1 MTPRRAVL
9 GGLLAGVLAG
19 AALLAVAV
27 AVAPVDVPVSAP
39 GTPEAPV
46 GSASPGSSPSSS
58 PTPPAAVE
66 ASPSGDPLASSPP
79 SGSPPSGSPPP
90 SAAAGDEFMIGAPA
104 PAIALPQLGGGT
116 IDLVTLR
123 GRPVW
128 VTFMATWC
136 PSCREELP
144 RMALA
149 AARYAD
155 DGLVVLAVDVAEDEG
170 TVAAYFGSL
179 GVSIPVALDAD
190 GATMRRWRVL
200 ALPVHF
206 WIDRDGIIRFGAL
219 GGVGPDVFAEGL
231 GTILPGVTVEP

>member
-19 AALLAVAV
+19 AALLAVVV
-27 AVAPVDVPVSAP
+27 AVAPVEVPVSAP
-39 GTPEAPV
+39 GTPEVPA
-46 GSASPGSSPSSS
+46 GSASPGPSPSSS
-58 PTPPAAVE
+58 PSPSVGVE
-66 ASPSGDPLASSPP
+66 ASPSGEPSASAPP
-79 SGSPPSGSPPP
+79 SGSPSTTPSV
-90 SAAAGDEFMIGAPA
+90 AEEFMLGAPA
-104 PAIALPQLGGGT
+104 PTIALPQLGGGT
-116 IDLVTLR
+116 IDLATLR

-149 AARYAD
+149 AARYAN

-179 GVSIPVALDAD
+179 GVSLPVALDAD

-206 WIDRDGIIRFGAL
+206 WIDREGIIRFGAL